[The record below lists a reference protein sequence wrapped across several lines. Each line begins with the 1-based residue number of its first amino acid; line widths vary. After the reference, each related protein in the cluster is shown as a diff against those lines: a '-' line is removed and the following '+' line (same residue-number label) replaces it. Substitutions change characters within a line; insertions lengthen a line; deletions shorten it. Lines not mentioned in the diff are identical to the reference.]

1 MRLFGR
7 TQEDDSVRA
16 GRRPFRFVAELLV
29 VFIGVYGAF
38 WVEGYWQRLEDR
50 ERAATILGALGA
62 ELNNLKENGPYVRD
76 GMGLALSEH
85 DEARDRGGRPLPAY
99 YREAGAETPSISV
112 WRATVSSG
120 GVNLLDPELFF
131 SLAEFYN
138 RVESTS
144 ERYVRYNVVTEEAI
158 LPLLSQGPEAFYDPV
173 TGDLG
178 SRYQVHM
185 DQLRT
190 LRDEVSF
197 IVDRADTLHVRVLA
211 ELERLR

>member
-1 MRLFGR
+1 MGRKPFLRPGRLTSGF
-7 TQEDDSVRA
+7 A
-16 GRRPFRFVAELLV
+16 GGKGICRRGTEPHRGL
-29 VFIGVYGAF
+29 
-38 WVEGYWQRLEDR
+38 WV
-50 ERAATILGALGA
+50 
-62 ELNNLKENGPYVRD
+62 P
-76 GMGLALSEH
+76 
-85 DEARDRGGRPLPAY
+85 
-99 YREAGAETPSISV
+99 
-112 WRATVSSG
+112 VSRSQ
-120 GVNLLDPELFF
+120 N

-173 TGDLG
+173 TGDLR

-197 IVDRADTLHVRVLA
+197 IVDRADTLHLCVLA

>member
-1 MRLFGR
+1 L
-7 TQEDDSVRA
+7 
-16 GRRPFRFVAELLV
+16 VAELLV
-29 VFIGVYGAF
+29 VFVGVYGAF

-62 ELNNLKENGPYVRD
+62 EINNIRENGPYVSG
-76 GMGLALSEH
+76 GMELALAEY
-85 DEARDRGGRPLPAY
+85 DEAEAQGGRPLPAY
-99 YREAGAETPSISV
+99 YLEPGAETPSISV

-120 GVNLLDPELFF
+120 GVNLLDSELFF
-131 SLAEFYN
+131 ALAEFYN

-144 ERYVRYNVVTEEAI
+144 ERYVRYAVVTEEEV

-178 SRYQVHM
+178 SRYQVYM
-185 DQLRT
+185 DKLRT

-197 IVDRADTLHVRVLA
+197 IVDRAGTLHGQVLA
-211 ELERLR
+211 ELEKLR